1 MDVEEEEE
9 VVVEMKEIE
18 EEEDVVEDVDVGEGQ
33 GGRSHSSVWS
43 SSPTQSAPPFR
54 ASCRTLLVLV
64 LVPPP
69 QLLEHSD
76 HTE

>member
-9 VVVEMKEIE
+9 VVEMKEMGE
-18 EEEDVVEDVDVGEGQ
+18 DVEDVVDVVDVGEGQ

>member
-1 MDVEEEEE
+1 MDVEKEEEE
-9 VVVEMKEIE
+9 VVEMKEN
-18 EEEDVVEDVDVGEGQ
+18 EEEDVVEVVDVGEGQ

>member
-9 VVVEMKEIE
+9 EVVEMKEN
-18 EEEDVVEDVDVGEGQ
+18 EEEDVVEVVDVGEGQ

>member
-9 VVVEMKEIE
+9 EAVEMKEIE
-18 EEEDVVEDVDVGEGQ
+18 EEEDVVEVVDVEEGQ

>member
-18 EEEDVVEDVDVGEGQ
+18 EEEVDVEVVDVGEGQ